1 MTVRAFADTNIA
13 VYAESDDGDKS
24 KRARTIIEATP
35 VVSAQVINETI
46 AVLTGKHRFSLAD
59 AYEVAAGLMDLCEI
73 VPVSAETIREA
84 SRLATRYQ
92 LSHWDALIVAAA
104 LHAGCDTLYSEDFQ
118 DGQVF
123 EDRLKVSNPFAT

>member
-46 AVLTGKHRFSLAD
+46 RG
-59 AYEVAAGLMDLCEI
+59 
-73 VPVSAETIREA
+73 SAEGQQPVCDLTMNYSDPNFTDLSCTSEPPSSEHA
-84 SRLATRYQ
+84 KHGGSRKETRAWARAY
-92 LSHWDALIVAAA
+92 
-104 LHAGCDTLYSEDFQ
+104 
-118 DGQVF
+118 
-123 EDRLKVSNPFAT
+123 R